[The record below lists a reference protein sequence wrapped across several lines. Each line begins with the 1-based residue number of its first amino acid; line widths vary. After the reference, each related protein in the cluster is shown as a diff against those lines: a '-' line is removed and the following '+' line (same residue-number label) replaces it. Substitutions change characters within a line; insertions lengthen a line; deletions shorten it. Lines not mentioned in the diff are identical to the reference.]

1 MDNSKRRIPTISQD
15 RIDDSPISTSYGNK
29 NEDIRAKSFIQGKEP
44 VHALTLRLPVS
55 MHRKLKEI
63 AYKKDLKITK
73 IILDATSAH
82 IKKIEKKLDQN
93 EQE

>member
-1 MDNSKRRIPTISQD
+1 MDSKKSRIPTISQD
-15 RIDDSPISTSYGNK
+15 RIDETPISTAYGNS

-55 MHRKLKEI
+55 MHKKLKEI

-73 IILDATSAH
+73 IILDATLSH
-82 IKKIEKKLDQN
+82 IKKIEKKLG
-93 EQE
+93 EHE